1 VIEGEGPWVVMSHSL
16 ACDLSMWDEQAAML
30 KLNYRVM
37 RFDEFVTP
45 CTAGDLT
52 YVIWE
57 DGRVNACEMLPDTV
71 GNIIGDK
78 PENNFRVIAKNEK
91 AMALRR
97 KIVAE
102 ECKCSYECAMTINTL
117 FSWPVAGK
125 MWSRVLTGKAAE
137 PLPLPESR
145 SR

>member
-1 VIEGEGPWVVMSHSL
+1 
-16 ACDLSMWDEQAAML
+16 
-30 KLNYRVM
+30 M
-37 RFDEFVTP
+37 RFNEFVTP
-45 CTAGDLT
+45 CTAGALT

-71 GNIIGDK
+71 GNIIGNN
-78 PENNFRVIAKNEK
+78 PENNFSTIVKNEK
-91 AMALRR
+91 SDILRK

-125 MWSRVLTGKAAE
+125 LWFRVLSGKSSS
-137 PLPLPESR
+137 PLPLPETHTR
-145 SR
+145 